1 MRDCLNNRRGFDRV
15 LMTVA
20 ATFLTVSAGS
30 ALAQD
35 QARSSAAELAIE
47 AAIPRPE
54 PANVPPP
61 TAADIKLDTTATVH
75 DSAKEPEAA
84 KEPSPP
90 RQTLR
95 LHRPL
100 PPLRPSRRRTSPSSL
115 HPSR

>member
-1 MRDCLNNRRGFDRV
+1 MRDCLNHRAGFDRV
-15 LMTVA
+15 LATVA

-61 TAADIKLDTTATVH
+61 TASDIKLDTTATVQ
-75 DSAKEPEAA
+75 DAPKEAA
-84 KEPSPP
+84 KEPSREGRSCSGP
-90 RQTLR
+90 RQGR
-95 LHRPL
+95 DQAV
-100 PPLRPSRRRTSPSSL
+100 RRR
-115 HPSR
+115 HHARG